1 MAESKQQQ
9 QMYKAVEA
17 NTVVISEKK
26 TYLITKRTI
35 DIFLSLIGIILLL
48 PVLLLIAIFIKL
60 EDKKGSIIFRQERVG
75 IHGKPFYMY
84 KFRSMVSNAEELLK
98 DLIEQNEASGPLFKM
113 KEDPRVTKIGRFL
126 RKTSLDE
133 LPQLINVIK
142 GEMSLVGPRPALPN
156 EVETYTSFERQRL
169 EVTPGLTCFWQ
180 VEGRSNIGFEEQVQ
194 LDLKY
199 IEKRS
204 FKTDIF
210 LIIRTIKVLFGS
222 NGAF

>member
-9 QMYKAVEA
+9 QMYKAVET

-26 TYLITKRTI
+26 AYLITKRTI
-35 DIFLSLIGIILLL
+35 DIILSLIGIILLL

-113 KEDPRVTKIGRFL
+113 KEDPRVTRIGRFL

-142 GEMSLVGPRPALPN
+142 GEMSLVGPRPALPK

-180 VEGRSNIGFEEQVQ
+180 VEGRSNIGFEEQIQ

>member
-1 MAESKQQQ
+1 MADSKQQQ
-9 QMYKAVEA
+9 QMYKAVET
-17 NTVVISEKK
+17 NTVISEKK
-26 TYLITKRTI
+26 AYLFIKRTI
-35 DIFLSLIGIILLL
+35 DIILSLIGIILLL
-48 PVLLLIAIFIKL
+48 PVLLLIAILIKL

-113 KEDPRVTKIGRFL
+113 KEDPRVTRIGRFL

-142 GEMSLVGPRPALPN
+142 GEMSLVGPRPALPK

-210 LIIRTIKVLFGS
+210 LIMRTIKVLFGS

>member
-17 NTVVISEKK
+17 NTVVMSEKK
-26 TYLITKRTI
+26 AYLITKRII

-142 GEMSLVGPRPALPN
+142 GEMSLVGPRPALPK

>member
-9 QMYKAVEA
+9 QIYKAVEA
-17 NTVVISEKK
+17 NTVVISERKA
-26 TYLITKRTI
+26 YLITKRTI

-60 EDKKGSIIFRQERVG
+60 EDKKGSIIFKQERVG
-75 IHGKPFYMY
+75 IHGKTFYMY

-142 GEMSLVGPRPALPN
+142 GEMSLVGPRPALPK

-204 FKTDIF
+204 FKTDIS

>member
-1 MAESKQQQ
+1 
-9 QMYKAVEA
+9 MYKAVEA
-17 NTVVISEKK
+17 NTVVMSEKK
-26 TYLITKRTI
+26 AYLITKRII

-142 GEMSLVGPRPALPN
+142 GEMSLVGPRPALPK